1 MKPWQKMPS
10 AVVRDYLREQ
20 QRGNRRATDV
30 EAFAELDMLRENG
43 ALEKMSFAAVAR
55 LLGWDRDRLRARLA
69 RWADA
74 AVETGDPS
82 LSFDFGEAPRRARE
96 SFHSH
101 STTLPQVFHSG
112 STDAN
117 EVEPTQS
124 ESVPQPFHSPS
135 TTLPQTLHSTL
146 IEDASAIAPIEPP
159 ESTAP
164 RAGVRASFLEKET
177 ETERENTHVGQP
189 SQTCPVVIDAEIEPC
204 TEAILAAPMSAPPQA
219 ILVETLNAEE
229 QVLQVLN
236 EVRREVSPSVRKLG
250 MTTKMEQQ
258 IRAAL
263 KLLRKDRGLSLVAAL
278 PLLRDGFAWVLTSP
292 NIRAEGARNTG
303 TPWVTLLRPSHLL
316 EYLDLASR
324 PEPVAV
330 PRNRTRQ
337 SPVPIGQTTE
347 DYVDALFSR
356 HDQVD
361 RPSPVEREPR
371 ADAARRARVGFGLP

>member
-10 AVVRDYLREQ
+10 AVVCDYLREQ

-96 SFHSH
+96 SFHS
-101 STTLPQVFHSG
+101 
-112 STDAN
+112 
-117 EVEPTQS
+117 
-124 ESVPQPFHSPS
+124 PS
-135 TTLPQTLHSTL
+135 TTLPQTLHSTSV
-146 IEDASAIAPIEPP
+146 ENAFPIAPIEPL

-177 ETERENTHVGQP
+177 ETERESIHVGQP

-204 TEAILAAPMSAPPQA
+204 TEAILAAPMSTPPQA
-219 ILVETLNAEE
+219 ILVETLSAEE

-324 PEPVAV
+324 PESVAV

-347 DYVDALFSR
+347 DYVDAIFSR

>member
-1 MKPWQKMPS
+1 MPA
-10 AVVRDYLREQ
+10 AVVGDYLREQ
-20 QRGNRRATDV
+20 QRGDRRATDI
-30 EAFAELDMLRENG
+30 EAFAELDLLRESG

-55 LLGWDRDRLRARLA
+55 LLGWDRDRLRTRLA
-69 RWADA
+69 RWAAA
-74 AVETGDPS
+74 AVEVGDPS
-82 LSFDFGEAPRRARE
+82 LSFTFGETPRRGRD
-96 SFHSH
+96 SFHSA
-101 STTLPQVFHSG
+101 STDAPQVFHSG
-112 STDAN
+112 ATGAN
-117 EVEPTQS
+117 EVEPGQS
-124 ESVPQPFHSPS
+124 ASVPQVFHSAS
-135 TTLPQTLHSTL
+135 TDLPQTLHST
-146 IEDASAIAPIEPP
+146 SADNAATITQVQPR
-159 ESTAP
+159 ESTSP
-164 RAGVRASFLEKET
+164 RAGARASFLEKKT
-177 ETERENTHVGQP
+177 ETERENISVGQQ
-189 SQTCPVVIDAEIEPC
+189 SQTCPVSVVIDAEIEPC
-204 TEAILAAPMSAPPQA
+204 TEAILAVPMSATPQA

-236 EVRREVSPSVRKLG
+236 EVRREVSPSVRKLS

-324 PEPVAV
+324 PEPVTV

-347 DYVDALFSR
+347 DYVDALFS
-356 HDQVD
+356 QVD
-361 RPSPVEREPR
+361 RSPTVEREPR
-371 ADAARRARVGFGLP
+371 TDAAGHRRMGWGLP